1 MEYTQLGRTGLK
13 VSRLVLGTMN
23 FGPQTDEADSHAIMD
38 AALDAG
44 INFFDTANVYGW
56 GENKGRTEEII
67 GNWFAKGGDRRDKTV
82 IATKV
87 YGNMGADGEAWPNHD
102 KLSAVNIRRAVD
114 ASLKRLRTDRIDLY
128 QFHHIDRATGFD
140 EIWQAIDTLVQQGKV
155 LYAGSSNFPG
165 YKIAQA
171 NETAARR
178 GGTIGLVSEQ
188 CLYNLAERRAEM
200 EVIPA
205 AQDYGLGV
213 IPWSPLHGG
222 LLGGVIKKE
231 VQGGRRA
238 SGRAADT
245 LADPAK
251 RAQIQA
257 YEDLLDKHGVEPGE
271 AALAWLLTRPGVT
284 GPIVGPRTAEQL
296 ASALRAV
303 ELELS
308 DELLAGLDEIFPGPG
323 PSPEACAWEP
333 GGQRGDV
340 VSGGGRPRPGQPRAA
355 ATATTTSISTSTP
368 AMIRLR
374 VFGSTAPSLTGRA
387 ERAAGDRL
395 VTGLLARHSGPRQVA
410 AHQREVGH
418 GPGRGGEAV
427 QGLDVRPHVV
437 GLPAA
442 GQRQV
447 GPVAPVLA
455 HLDARLAPRRLR
467 AVGEQPQ
474 RRQVTVR
481 ARPQGPPV
489 PELPA
494 AAQRQR
500 EGRGAVGGPL
510 QAGREV
516 RYEVVVDLAVEGEG
530 EVPPGAPGPA
540 QPLRAGQL
548 LQRGHLGGEGG
559 GDVLGG
565 QYGGEE
571 SHALTLSDPYHR
583 APYAAGASSSRR
595 SRGTKRTCGCPRC
608 QPTDRRRLPTR
619 ARTRPMTSAAVAA
632 TAPPAAKPARAPY
645 ASVTQPTIGAPTG
658 EPPRKTIM

>member
-1 MEYTQLGRTGLK
+1 MKYTQLGRTGLK

-67 GNWFAKGGDRRDKTV
+67 GTWFAQGGDRRDKTV

-114 ASLKRLRTDRIDLY
+114 ASLKRLRTDHIDLY

-205 AQDYGLGV
+205 AQEYGLGV

-238 SGRAADT
+238 SGRAADA

-251 RAQIQA
+251 RAQVQA

-284 GPIVGPRTAEQL
+284 GPIVGPRTADQL

-308 DELLAGLDEIFPGPG
+308 EELLTGLDEVFPGTG
-323 PSPEACAWEP
+323 PAPEAFAW
-333 GGQRGDV
+333 
-340 VSGGGRPRPGQPRAA
+340 
-355 ATATTTSISTSTP
+355 
-368 AMIRLR
+368 
-374 VFGSTAPSLTGRA
+374 
-387 ERAAGDRL
+387 
-395 VTGLLARHSGPRQVA
+395 
-410 AHQREVGH
+410 
-418 GPGRGGEAV
+418 
-427 QGLDVRPHVV
+427 
-437 GLPAA
+437 
-442 GQRQV
+442 
-447 GPVAPVLA
+447 
-455 HLDARLAPRRLR
+455 
-467 AVGEQPQ
+467 
-474 RRQVTVR
+474 
-481 ARPQGPPV
+481 
-489 PELPA
+489 
-494 AAQRQR
+494 
-500 EGRGAVGGPL
+500 
-510 QAGREV
+510 
-516 RYEVVVDLAVEGEG
+516 
-530 EVPPGAPGPA
+530 
-540 QPLRAGQL
+540 
-548 LQRGHLGGEGG
+548 
-559 GDVLGG
+559 
-565 QYGGEE
+565 
-571 SHALTLSDPYHR
+571 
-583 APYAAGASSSRR
+583 
-595 SRGTKRTCGCPRC
+595 
-608 QPTDRRRLPTR
+608 
-619 ARTRPMTSAAVAA
+619 
-632 TAPPAAKPARAPY
+632 
-645 ASVTQPTIGAPTG
+645 
-658 EPPRKTIM
+658 